1 MDRPTNKEKQKIH
14 PVMVRLREQ
23 DAKALKY
30 LAKLEGLSLSA
41 YARNILSNHLAK
53 ENADASISYTEK
65 IVRETLENILDLR
78 GKKEEKLLRK
88 LIDEV
93 QRSNMMQL
101 KTYIERKPNLD
112 SSEYRAFYYQSDK
125 EAYELS
131 SGKRTFTDI
140 LESTKN
146 NQSVEDQPDWLK
158 ILTGE
163 GED

>member
-14 PVMVRLREQ
+14 PVMVRLCEQ

-30 LAKLEGLSLSA
+30 LAKLEGFLCPHMPEISFQI
-41 YARNILSNHLAK
+41 ILLKKMLMLPSV
-53 ENADASISYTEK
+53 IPK